1 MNYVILVGRVG
12 DQPKIIKT
20 NKPVAKFSLAT
31 NEYYKNKDGENITE
45 TEWHNIV
52 FFQAVDYIEKN
63 IKKGDLIFVQG
74 KIVTRTRTNKEG
86 EQQWATEIIGK
97 QVELLKSN
105 TKKEENET
113 VF

>member
-20 NKPVAKFSLAT
+20 NKLVAKFSLAT

-52 FFQAVDYIEKN
+52 FFQSVEFISKAVN
-63 IKKGDLIFVQG
+63 KGDLVFVQG
-74 KIVTRTRTNKEG
+74 KIVTRTWKDQKG
-86 EQQWATEIIGK
+86 DPHWATEIIGM
-97 QVELLKSN
+97 QIELLKSN
-105 TKKEENET
+105 TKKEEEP